1 MHREPDLSERN
12 SNFGLFLVIKQKP
25 LEKKKEKKSIL
36 KLRCQRKARKNKKA
50 KLNIKNGVIH
60 IY

>member
-25 LEKKKEKKSIL
+25 LEKKKKKRKEKHTETKMSKKS
-36 KLRCQRKARKNKKA
+36 QKK
-50 KLNIKNGVIH
+50 
-60 IY
+60 